1 MVRHSN
7 GGCEIGADISENK
20 CCNLLIYKDL
30 RRCLIIPLES
40 AESTPKLELF
50 F

>member
-20 CCNLLIYKDL
+20 CRNLLIYKDL
-30 RRCLIIPLES
+30 GQDDQLYP
-40 AESTPKLELF
+40 
-50 F
+50 